1 VSSATHATRHE
12 YAEAVLEA
20 QRLEA
25 RIEAMKA
32 DVSRLSMELEAER
45 SARRAAEAVARTAK
59 IEAEGLR
66 ERFRRI
72 GAELDE
78 LIGNIGTPPRSVP
91 YP

>member
-1 VSSATHATRHE
+1 VSQS
-12 YAEAVLEA
+12 
-20 QRLEA
+20 LEA
-25 RIEAMKA
+25 RIEEMKA
-32 DVSRLSMELEAER
+32 TVLALSTELEAER
-45 SARRAAEAVARTAK
+45 SARRAAEAVAHTAK

-66 ERFRRI
+66 ERFRRV